1 MNLIAGFV
9 LLTYVCAFAVPADVG
24 ERPVGGARS
33 AVDGREMGLS
43 LRVCPTG
50 GSSSRERVEVRTAA
64 LPSSAPAESPVRTD
78 AENIVWM
85 LVSTVA
91 AVSDVPVLGLRRT
104 ELRVRARSACR
115 CRLET
120 RWRGKFVGRQAR
132 NGSNAEGWIQWW
144 VVLALARGSEGDL
157 PDGVRGE

>member
-1 MNLIAGFV
+1 MNLIARSEERRVGR
-9 LLTYVCAFAVPADVG
+9 AFAVPADVG
-24 ERPVGGARS
+24 ERPVSGAKS
-33 AVDGREMGLS
+33 AVHGWEMGLS

-50 GSSSRERVEVRTAA
+50 GSSSRERVEARTAA
-64 LPSSAPAESPVRTD
+64 SPSSAPAEAPVRTD

-91 AVSDVPVLGLRRT
+91 AVSDEPVLGFRLT